1 MGGVDKAFIRLG
13 NETLIER
20 GIARAQPQVSE
31 LLVNANGDIARFAKF
46 GRPVIADSI
55 SGFLGPLAGILSGL
69 EWMRVNRPD
78 LRWLATFACDC
89 PFFPR
94 DMVEQL
100 LRRAETERASVA
112 IAASGNRHHPV
123 FAIWNATLPVTAEGV
138 LRDQGSRKM
147 DDFVARFPNTRV
159 VFPSEPIDP
168 FFNLNTPADLACAE
182 GLLATQ

>member
-1 MGGVDKAFIRLG
+1 MGGVDKAFIKLG

-31 LLVNANGDIARFAKF
+31 LLVNANGDVARFAKF

-100 LRRAETERASVA
+100 LRRAETDRASVP

-123 FAIWNATLPVTAEGV
+123 FAIWNATLPANSNVTMPTT
-138 LRDQGSRKM
+138 LRFRQFLPATISRAM
-147 DDFVARFPNTRV
+147 TVARVTGRC
-159 VFPSEPIDP
+159 PSER
-168 FFNLNTPADLACAE
+168 
-182 GLLATQ
+182 QR